1 MCQHC
6 VAALRSH
13 VFLFV
18 LVLLPV
24 CLACPAEA
32 EELGTPYLAVSVS
45 VSVLVSVLVSV
56 CLLGRVLLDGM

>member
-1 MCQHC
+1 M
-6 VAALRSH
+6 
-13 VFLFV
+13 
-18 LVLLPV
+18 